1 MLPESQY
8 GKYTSEAAKLIGEK
22 LGYSPAKIENLVTGY
37 TGGTGQYTLEA
48 LDLAIGALTG
58 KRQPKRPTEA
68 ADIPVL
74 KAFVGRP
81 AESDPESLRDFYDEA
96 KDIEAAYK
104 SFRDSAKNMNVEDAN
119 KFLQEHPKLLL
130 APTVARVKENLSNID
145 KAIELIS
152 RSTAKDEEKRQA
164 IKGFETIRL
173 RIVQA
178 TNKLMEQK
186 PGKQTVA
193 DESGKGELNKLK
205 RARKRF
211 SILNPDEQ

>member
-1 MLPESQY
+1 MA
-8 GKYTSEAAKLIGEK
+8 TSACVPQTPI
-22 LGYSPAKIENLVTGY
+22 
-37 TGGTGQYTLEA
+37 
-48 LDLAIGALTG
+48 
-58 KRQPKRPTEA
+58 QP
-68 ADIPVL
+68 
-74 KAFVGRP
+74 
-81 AESDPESLRDFYDEA
+81 
-96 KDIEAAYK
+96 
-104 SFRDSAKNMNVEDAN
+104 
-119 KFLQEHPKLLL
+119 
-130 APTVARVKENLSNID
+130 
-145 KAIELIS
+145 
-152 RSTAKDEEKRQA
+152 TAKDEEKRQA